1 MCGIAGLLTKHHSGN
16 EVIRGMTNKL
26 LHRGPDQSGFYED
39 LVNGVYLGHRRLSI
53 LDLSDLGKQPMQ
65 SEDGRYIIS
74 FNGEIYNYLKLKKN
88 LEKRG
93 CVFKSTCD
101 TEVLLVLFTIYG
113 VDCFLRLDG
122 MFAVSIYDKKENKL
136 ILCRDRIGEKPL
148 YYINNKNYFAF
159 SSEIKSFESLKTLGY
174 QHQIDRDMT
183 SLFITMPWLPE
194 RERTLLNDVYK
205 VEPGYYME
213 VNLYNRKIIK
223 KKYWELPVNST
234 CSLNF
239 SDATQK
245 YESLLIESINNRMQS
260 DVPVGVM
267 LSGGLDSSLI
277 TSIANRYSSTTLSTY
292 TLIFD
297 DEKDER
303 FHARKVS
310 DYLGTNHHELFV
322 DVNSNIIDM
331 ITKYIDVFDDLSSVD
346 GGIIST
352 FLMSQQIKKH
362 GIKVL
367 LFGEGA
373 DEVNAGYGKYM
384 FSKAPFNF
392 FPKTIRNFLYYYAT
406 SRNLLINNNSISSF
420 QYMLSKLNNLS
431 VDELQEFTGFDILY
445 QLPNNL
451 LMKVDK
457 STMMASVE
465 ARVPFLDHKIVEFAY
480 SLPNQYKIR
489 GKHFSMKES
498 NEKYILRE
506 IAAKYLPL
514 ESSQRKKMGMMLP
527 TDKLLVNNL
536 NRIKE
541 LMMSQPDHL
550 LYSFISQ
557 DYVNKLFV
565 RSDFS
570 IINTEKEW
578 LLWKLLVLFIWIN
591 HLDLK

>member
-26 LHRGPDQSGFYED
+26 IHRGPDQYGFYND
-39 LVNGVYLGHRRLSI
+39 SVNGVYLGHRRLSI

>member
-26 LHRGPDQSGFYED
+26 IHRGPDQYGFYND
-39 LVNGVYLGHRRLSI
+39 SVNGVYLGHRRLSI

-578 LLWKLLVLFIWIN
+578 LHWKLLVLFIWIN